1 MTPYLLSLS
10 LLLLIL
16 IGKAIKAGRGDGEWE
31 QFD

>member
-1 MTPYLLSLS
+1 MTPYLLS